1 MQNGLLLS
9 YNLQF
14 SSSEGKTIFL
24 SSSFLSLLQKGK
36 LSFDRTGSERNVPY
50 VTCNTPVS
58 YDRARGGSRAGAADG
73 RAPGRERSFA
83 WAGAAACARRIR
95 DPPRLRSSSRR
106 GARRRGRRCRCICS
120 AMVGF
125 DVAAGSD
132 RAALHPSIEQLN
144 LSNYYR
150 YYTLKS
156 DYMLTSCPRKLTYV
170 HVMLT

>member
-1 MQNGLLLS
+1 LWRRQVQNGLLLS

-95 DPPRLRSSSRR
+95 DPPRLHSSSSRR
-106 GARRRGRRCRCICS
+106 GGRRRGRRCRCVCS

-125 DVAAGSD
+125 DVLIAAGSD
-132 RAALHPSIEQLN
+132 RAALHPSIEQLH
-144 LSNYYR
+144 LSNCYR
-150 YYTLKS
+150 Y
-156 DYMLTSCPRKLTYV
+156 
-170 HVMLT
+170 